1 MRISEIDQSQQG
13 RQQLRQRAMSM
24 LTAVE
29 ELAAYAETLPK
40 NSQEDPNPR
49 SPYND
54 DAYRDFEFLEQSAVE
69 LDALLWQLIRATR
82 QPNTAEIEQ
91 AVTALVAWNPDY
103 ARQHALD
110 AFDMISDILVTI
122 DQGRPYQSWLKF
134 MRDLSDLDDM
144 E

>member
-29 ELAAYAETLPK
+29 ELSAYAKTLPK
-40 NSQEDPNPR
+40 NSQEDLDPS
-49 SPYND
+49 SPYD
-54 DAYRDFEFLEQSAVE
+54 DNAYRDFEFLAQSAVE

-91 AVTALVAWNPDY
+91 AVKALVFWNPEY
-103 ARQHALD
+103 ALQYALD
-110 AFDMISDILVTI
+110 AFDMISDILTTI
-122 DQGRPYQSWLKF
+122 DQGRHYQSWLKF